1 MNFKIKRFA
10 FRYLTS
16 LFLLLFSASCG
27 TNTDTPVV
35 LAPLIFLTNPINVP
49 QLIGIIPTEEI
60 PTTGTG
66 IGDLIGYV
74 NPNRPEFIVKYFV
87 TNTEQQFIGY
97 NLTITSQNPTLI
109 ETQAGMAGSVYTE
122 NGVQP
127 SFPHLALE
135 NSTAKENMKRRKISW
150 RVPPPGVVYFQRCE
164 MYNFTLRAV
173 LSNVP
178 QTSNPSVSVSACA
191 STDPSKCAIG
201 SSCNPSACSNS
212 SCSITTRATCPVGTL
227 CNPCTVLDSG
237 LKPKA
242 GCECKDGESTN
253 LTAST
258 IVSCNR

>member
-1 MNFKIKRFA
+1 MNFELKKFA
-10 FRYLTS
+10 QQSVASF
-16 LFLLLFSASCG
+16 FLLLFSASCG

-49 QLIGIIPTEEI
+49 QLVGVIPTEEI

-66 IGDLIGYV
+66 VGDLIGYV

-178 QTSNPSVSVSACA
+178 QTSNPSVSVSSCA
-191 STDPSKCAIG
+191 STDPSKCPVG
-201 SSCNPSACSNS
+201 SSCNPSACSDS
-212 SCSITTRATCPVGTL
+212 SCSISTKATCPVGTL
-227 CNPCTVLDSG
+227 CNPCTVKDSG
-237 LKPKA
+237 GKPRA
-242 GCECKDGESTN
+242 GCECNDGESTN
-253 LTAST
+253 LSAST
-258 IVSCNR
+258 VISCNR